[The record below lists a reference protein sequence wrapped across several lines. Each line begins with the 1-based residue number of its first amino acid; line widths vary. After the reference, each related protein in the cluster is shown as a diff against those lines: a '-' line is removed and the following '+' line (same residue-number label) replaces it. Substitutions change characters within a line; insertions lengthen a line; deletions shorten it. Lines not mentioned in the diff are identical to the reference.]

1 MIRIY
6 FIGEAVTVT
15 GDERL
20 AGVAI
25 GPGCAVDVP
34 ERLAEE
40 LVDEGVWVYERPAPR
55 TFVELDDQGPPGEA
69 LVEVDRPEVQPA
81 SSLPG
86 LGGVSAARLR
96 EAGVLTVSDVAALD
110 DVEIGR
116 IAAAPGLTKHTLQEW
131 RREAVERLAMS

>member
-6 FIGEAVTVT
+6 YIGEVVIVTA
-15 GDERL
+15 DDRL
-20 AGVAI
+20 AGVAV

-40 LVDEGVWVYERPAPR
+40 LVDEGVWAYERPARR

-69 LVEVDRPEVQPA
+69 LVEVDRPELQPA

-96 EAGVLTVSDVAALD
+96 EAGVLTVGDVAALD

-116 IAAAPGLTKHTLQEW
+116 IAATPGLTKHTLQEW
-131 RREAVERLAMS
+131 RREALDRLTLR